1 MAKRAISYEE
11 REEFFD
17 LVCSGLSGQ
26 RAATA
31 SGVSVKAGAGW
42 WRRSG
47 LVSPVIQFGRD
58 GGLPGSASARV
69 PDEPRRAE
77 QPGSGAR

>member
-11 REEFFD
+11 QEEFFD
-17 LVCSGLSGQ
+17 LVCSGLSLQ

-31 SGVSVKAGAGW
+31 SGVSVTAGTGW

-47 LVSPVIQFGRD
+47 LMSPVIQ
-58 GGLPGSASARV
+58 
-69 PDEPRRAE
+69 
-77 QPGSGAR
+77 SG